1 MSSTDGSTHYAAL
14 PTIRFLSILVLGQ
27 IVFGHKRRVLG
38 KSIRFQP
45 CCTHTSIF
53 LFYTMTNKCTI
64 ISQIITLLH
73 VSTLSCL
80 PQGACNQYLAKLY
93 EDYNMRNFIKPVWNI
108 LTVNCITDSSIW
120 NSGVTWQGI
129 DYKLSEDDTVVSKH
143 VAMW

>member
-73 VSTLSCL
+73 VSTPFCHPQTACILSYDQQMHNYFTNYHTATCFDTIFSSSDS
-80 PQGACNQYLAKLY
+80 LY
-93 EDYNMRNFIKPVWNI
+93 FV
-108 LTVNCITDSSIW
+108 L
-120 NSGVTWQGI
+120 
-129 DYKLSEDDTVVSKH
+129 
-143 VAMW
+143 